1 MAGGV
6 GESAEGWREQEVV
19 QWEAEVREA
28 VRGMV
33 GEEAVLASPSSSLI
47 LPSLL
52 RALSLPLE
60 PDPCLCCVCAC

>member
-6 GESAEGWREQEVV
+6 GESAEGWREWGVVRWEV
-19 QWEAEVREA
+19 EGGEA

-47 LPSLL
+47 FPSLL
-52 RALSLPLE
+52 RALSSPLE
-60 PDPCLCCVCAC
+60 PDPCSCCVCAC